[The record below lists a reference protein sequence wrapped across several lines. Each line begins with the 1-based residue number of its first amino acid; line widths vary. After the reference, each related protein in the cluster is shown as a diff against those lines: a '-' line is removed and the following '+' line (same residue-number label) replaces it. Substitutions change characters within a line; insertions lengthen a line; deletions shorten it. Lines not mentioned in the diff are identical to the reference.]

1 AGTDSPSIMITCQG
15 RDLRFSLEQR
25 EDYLRVLRP
34 DSEHY
39 VALLTCDRVEL
50 YEGAGTTPRV
60 VAGHLFRVVS
70 GLESALLGET
80 AIQGQVKRA
89 YLAAQARGLSAEMHR
104 LFQNALRVGK
114 RVRSETGLSRGA
126 MSHGQAV
133 LEAIAALKID
143 LSNAR
148 ILVSGINN
156 LNKTVLQY
164 LVRHGAK
171 TIFLA
176 NRSYAKALGWSR
188 ELGCQAFRLDRLPQ
202 ISAQADIIISATAAP
217 HLILRADQFTA
228 RQSVLIFDL
237 AVPRDIDPHIGLL
250 PNVTLYNNEDLE
262 EIIRRNQN
270 TRAAEVQAAEKII
283 AEELVKFY
291 G

>member
-1 AGTDSPSIMITCQG
+1 MIICKG
-15 RDLRFSLEQR
+15 RDLKFDLEQR

-34 DSEHY
+34 SSEHY
-39 VALLTCDRVEL
+39 VALCTCDRVEL
-50 YEGAGTTPRV
+50 YEGSGAAHPHT
-60 VAGHLFRVVS
+60 AGHLFRVVS

-126 MSHGQAV
+126 MSRGQTV
-133 LEAIAALKID
+133 LEALAGLKID
-143 LSNAR
+143 LSRAR
-148 ILVSGINN
+148 ILVIGVNN
-156 LNKTVLQY
+156 LNKTVVKY
-164 LVRHGAK
+164 LVKRGAK

-176 NRSYAKALGWSR
+176 NRSYAKALNWGR
-188 ELGCQAFRLDRLPQ
+188 ELNCPAFKLAALPRLAAR
-202 ISAQADIIISATAAP
+202 ADIIISATAAP
-217 HLILRADQFTA
+217 HLILKDEQFTA
-228 RQSVLIFDL
+228 KQPLLIFDL
-237 AVPRDIDPHIGLL
+237 AVPRDIDPAVGRR

-262 EIIRRNQN
+262 KIIRANQK
-270 TRAAEVQAAEKII
+270 TRVAEITAAEKII
-283 AEELVKFY
+283 QEELAKFY